1 MLKGIGLL
9 CLVLCGGIC
18 GFLAANRVRQKQ
30 EQLVHLAAFLHE
42 LEIRMWCHGGTLQEL
57 FQQLSEQE
65 TYQTFSFLSNTL
77 IAMQQVSFTEAWKT
91 SVQADKELSPDSQQ
105 MLCELG
111 EELGISDLY
120 TQKEILERYRSRVQ
134 QMEAEQRAERK
145 SDCIR
150 VWDCWQEWQ
159 WQFCSVEKK
168 EEAKMDID
176 LIFKIAGTGIIVAVL
191 NLVLKRAER
200 EEQAMM
206 TTLAGLIVVL
216 VIIVQEIGGLFET
229 VKSVFG
235 L

>member
-30 EQLVHLAAFLHE
+30 EQLIHLAAFLHE

-111 EELGISDLY
+111 
-120 TQKEILERYRSRVQ
+120 
-134 QMEAEQRAERK
+134 
-145 SDCIR
+145 
-150 VWDCWQEWQ
+150 DCWQEWQ

>member
-18 GFLAANRVRQKQ
+18 GFLAANRIRQKQ

-111 EELGISDLY
+111 EELPQPYATDGSR
-120 TQKEILERYRSRVQ
+120 TTRNQPKENPIVSEYGTAGRNGSGNSALLRKKRK
-134 QMEAEQRAERK
+134 QR
-145 SDCIR
+145 
-150 VWDCWQEWQ
+150 W
-159 WQFCSVEKK
+159 
-168 EEAKMDID
+168 
-176 LIFKIAGTGIIVAVL
+176 T
-191 NLVLKRAER
+191 
-200 EEQAMM
+200 
-206 TTLAGLIVVL
+206 
-216 VIIVQEIGGLFET
+216 
-229 VKSVFG
+229 
-235 L
+235 

>member
-1 MLKGIGLL
+1 ML

-18 GFLAANRVRQKQ
+18 GFLAANRVRREQ

-91 SVQADKELSPDSQQ
+91 SVQADKELSPDSRQ

-134 QMEAEQRAERK
+134 QMEAEQRETSERK

-150 VWDCWQEWQ
+150 AWDCWQEWQ